1 MATKKSEEEVSM
13 LTRPA
18 LHFEMSSS
26 IAKLALAQTK
36 VQKEIKKTYL
46 RKVRALLTSI
56 QRLIN

>member
-13 LTRPA
+13 LTRPTS
-18 LHFEMSSS
+18 HFEMSSS

-36 VQKEIKKTYL
+36 VQKESKTYL